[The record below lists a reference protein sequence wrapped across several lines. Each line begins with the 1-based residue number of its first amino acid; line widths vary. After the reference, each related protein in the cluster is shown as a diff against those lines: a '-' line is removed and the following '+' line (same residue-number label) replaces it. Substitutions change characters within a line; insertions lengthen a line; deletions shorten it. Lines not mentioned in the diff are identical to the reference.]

1 MPANNL
7 IHGNIKMH
15 PGKEALVQWVND
27 LTKAKISQKMEN
39 WPLAGRASL
48 IINPNSEYVS
58 SALREVCEDAGFKFL
73 NLKLSDIK
81 SNSKDENILNDYPHF
96 VYVESGDWLAAES
109 EKQDPDSLSEYAEIR
124 KFLIDKISKFSPE
137 QPVFYATSIA
147 DLGSAHKDVK
157 KVGGFERFLAISEE
171 SFESIGQR
179 FVDLVGKDICS
190 DQFASSLGKLGKLVD
205 SNFQS
210 SDEKSLAALCL
221 RRVASMNDRPLD
233 FLDLVHIATHD
244 LIEEGQVIESNKD
257 SKRQTAYHEAGHSVA
272 SMLETDGLNI
282 PDYTS
287 ILPGASGFE
296 GVSVSS
302 YEYQLNRSKDNQ
314 TTYQQFRTRIRILL
328 AGRAGEEIAVGV
340 SQISDGA
347 SSDLEQATRYASR
360 FFAKCG
366 FAPQMDQPGKSGAN
380 LYVIIQPVSDS
391 EQAQLEVLVREFLQE
406 EYNSIFKILVDNI
419 KLMDTVA
426 ERLLHDPIVDQSE
439 LSSIYIDYQSHP

>member
-1 MPANNL
+1 MPSNNL
-7 IHGNIKMH
+7 LLENIKMY
-15 PGKEALVQWVND
+15 PGKEALVRWVND
-27 LTKAKISQKMEN
+27 LSKAKISQKAED
-39 WPLAGRASL
+39 WTLAGRAAL
-48 IINPNSEYVS
+48 IINSNSEYVS
-58 SALREVCEDAGFKFL
+58 STLQEICEDIGFKFL
-73 NLKLSDIK
+73 NLKISDMK
-81 SNSKDENILNDYPHF
+81 SNSINENLLDDCPHF

-124 KFLIDKISKFSPE
+124 SFLIDKISKFSPE

-147 DLGSAHKDVK
+147 ELNSVHKDLK

-171 SFESIGQR
+171 TFESIGQR

-221 RRVASMNDRPLD
+221 RRVVSMNDRPLD

-244 LIEEGQVIESNKD
+244 LIEEGQAIESNKD

-314 TTYQQFRTRIRILL
+314 TTYHQFRTRIRILL

-366 FAPQMDQPGKSGAN
+366 FSPQMDQPGKSGAN
-380 LYVIIQPVSDS
+380 LYVIIQPVSAS

-406 EYNSIFKILVDNI
+406 EYNCILKILVGNI

-426 ERLLHDPIVDQSE
+426 KRLLNDPIVDQSE
-439 LSSIYIDYQSHP
+439 LSSIYTDYQSQP